1 MSTRAPKSE
10 TPEERE
16 RLLSGY
22 SARDRQ
28 LIERVLL
35 VYPALTVAEA
45 IEYLEEA
52 GVYKRVT

>member
-1 MSTRAPKSE
+1 MGQPS
-10 TPEERE
+10 
-16 RLLSGY
+16 LV
-22 SARDRQ
+22 
-28 LIERVLL
+28 IERVLL

>member
-1 MSTRAPKSE
+1 
-10 TPEERE
+10 
-16 RLLSGY
+16 
-22 SARDRQ
+22 

-45 IEYLEEA
+45 IEYLEEV